1 MQIVQTDYK
10 HTLPSIAYIFV
21 KAKKK
26 SIIKIIIL
34 KMRQNGRQ
42 EY

>member
-10 HTLPSIAYIFV
+10 YTLPSFAYIFV
-21 KAKKK
+21 RAIQ
-26 SIIKIIIL
+26 SITEIIIF